1 MAPPACISDMLSA
14 NVLIL
19 IDSIKP
25 YLVLKSILMTD
36 LLLDSMYD
44 FGIFTHAH
52 ARTYAH
58 THLRTHLSDVALVY
72 YQHCSYTYPIKGYS
86 WMTNSP

>member
-1 MAPPACISDMLSA
+1 M
-14 NVLIL
+14 
-19 IDSIKP
+19 
-25 YLVLKSILMTD
+25 
-36 LLLDSMYD
+36 LDSMYD

-58 THLRTHLSDVALVY
+58 THLRTHLSDVALVC